1 MCNFGPPSK
10 NNKNHAYFMFPFNLL
25 GFQDGGYRDFDN
37 ILHILA
43 TTTSM
48 NSLGEFKYFG
58 TAETNITVR
67 PFDRIF
73 SY

>member
-1 MCNFGPPSK
+1 
-10 NNKNHAYFMFPFNLL
+10 MFPFNLL